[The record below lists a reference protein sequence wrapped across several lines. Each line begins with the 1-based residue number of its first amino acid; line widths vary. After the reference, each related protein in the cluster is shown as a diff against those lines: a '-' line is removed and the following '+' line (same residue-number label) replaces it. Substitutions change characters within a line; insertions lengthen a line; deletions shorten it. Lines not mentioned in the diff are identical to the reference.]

1 MKTRTFFLTVV
12 LILVAV
18 SAALSESIFVGRII
32 SVVPNEGAI
41 FGVDPSLSA
50 VYGAVAVPRSPVFVY
65 GNFSGCVD
73 GDLFRIFADPQG
85 IYTYTTVMGANSTV
99 QAFSLHHL
107 TQLPNP

>member
-1 MKTRTFFLTVV
+1 MRTLTLAVV
-12 LILVAV
+12 LTLVAV
-18 SAALSESIFVGRII
+18 SLGFGESVFVGRII
-32 SVVPNEGAI
+32 SVVPNAGAI

-50 VYGAVAVPRSPVFVY
+50 VYGAVAVPRSPVFVV

-85 IYTYTTVMGANSTV
+85 TYTYTTVMGANSTV

-107 TQLPNP
+107 TRLRNP